1 MKLFVVAVLVALAS
15 ANVIRDEREL
25 CVNVLGA
32 HLCADPQVGVG
43 KREEQDLCATVAGV
57 HVCIRDLENFDVN
70 SLVNNIANVVHI
82 IDQFVGGVTAAA
94 KREQREL
101 CVNVL
106 GAHLCA
112 DPHISTGKREEQDL
126 CATVAGVHVCVRD
139 LENFDLA
146 ALVANIGSVV
156 HVIDQFVGGAGKR
169 EEQDLCAT
177 VAGVHVCVRDLE
189 NLNLADIV
197 ANIGKVVHVI
207 DQFVGG
213 VTAAAKREQREVCVN
228 VLGAHLCADPH
239 ISTGKREEQDLC
251 ATVAG
256 VHVCLRDLENI
267 NLAEIVTNI
276 GNVVHVIDQ
285 FIGGVTA
292 AAKREQR
299 ELCVNVLGA
308 HLCADPHIST
318 GKREEQ
324 DLCATVA
331 GVHVCVR
338 DLENFDLAA
347 LVANIGNV
355 VHVIDQFVGGAG
367 KREEQDLCATVA
379 GVHVCVRDL
388 ENFDVSSLVNNIA
401 NVVHIIDQFVGGV
414 TAAAK
419 REQRELCVNVLG
431 AHLCADPHIST
442 GKREEQDLCATVAG
456 VHVCVRDLENFDVN
470 SLVSNIANVVHI
482 IDQFVGGTA
491 KREEQDLC
499 ATVAGVHVC
508 VRDLENLNL
517 ADIVANIGKVVH
529 VIDQFV
535 GGVTA
540 AAKREQREVCVNVLG
555 AHLCADPHISTGK
568 REEQDLCATVAG
580 VHVCLR
586 DLENINLAEIVTN
599 IGNVVHVIDQFIGGV
614 TAAAKREQRE
624 LCVNVLGAHLCADPH
639 ISTGKRE
646 EQDLCATVAG
656 VHVCVRDLENFDLAA
671 LVANIGNVVHVID
684 QFVGGAGKRE
694 EQDLCATV
702 VGVHVCVRDIEN
714 FDVNSLVSNIANVVH
729 IIDQFVGGVTAA
741 AKREQRE
748 LCVNVLGA
756 HLCADPHISTG
767 KREEQDL
774 CATVAGVHV
783 CVRDLENFDV
793 NSLVSN
799 IANVVHIIDQFVG
812 GTAKREE
819 QDLCATVAG
828 VHVCVR
834 DLENFDLAALVANIG
849 NVVHVIDQFVGG
861 ITAAAKREQRELCVN
876 VLGAH
881 LCADPHISTGKREE
895 QDLCATVAG
904 VHVCVRDLENFDI
917 TSLVNNIG
925 SVVHIIDQFVSGTGK
940 REEQD
945 SLLCPTIMG
954 VQICL

>member
-1 MKLFVVAVLVALAS
+1 NKMKLFVVAVLVALAS

-32 HLCADPQVGVG
+32 HLCADPHISAG

-57 HVCIRDLENFDVN
+57 HVCVRDLENFDVN
-70 SLVNNIANVVHI
+70 SLVSNIANVVHI

-112 DPHISTGKREEQDL
+112 DPHISAGKREEQDL

-146 ALVANIGSVV
+146 ALVANIGS
-156 HVIDQFVGGAGKR
+156 
-169 EEQDLCAT
+169 
-177 VAGVHVCVRDLE
+177 
-189 NLNLADIV
+189 
-197 ANIGKVVHVI
+197 
-207 DQFVGG
+207 
-213 VTAAAKREQREVCVN
+213 
-228 VLGAHLCADPH
+228 
-239 ISTGKREEQDLC
+239 
-251 ATVAG
+251 
-256 VHVCLRDLENI
+256 
-267 NLAEIVTNI
+267 
-276 GNVVHVIDQ
+276 
-285 FIGGVTA
+285 
-292 AAKREQR
+292 
-299 ELCVNVLGA
+299 
-308 HLCADPHIST
+308 
-318 GKREEQ
+318 
-324 DLCATVA
+324 
-331 GVHVCVR
+331 
-338 DLENFDLAA
+338 
-347 LVANIGNV
+347 V

-431 AHLCADPHIST
+431 AHLCADPHIS
-442 GKREEQDLCATVAG
+442 A
-456 VHVCVRDLENFDVN
+456 
-470 SLVSNIANVVHI
+470 
-482 IDQFVGGTA
+482 
-491 KREEQDLC
+491 
-499 ATVAGVHVC
+499 
-508 VRDLENLNL
+508 
-517 ADIVANIGKVVH
+517 
-529 VIDQFV
+529 
-535 GGVTA
+535 
-540 AAKREQREVCVNVLG
+540 
-555 AHLCADPHISTGK
+555 
-568 REEQDLCATVAG
+568 
-580 VHVCLR
+580 
-586 DLENINLAEIVTN
+586 
-599 IGNVVHVIDQFIGGV
+599 
-614 TAAAKREQRE
+614 
-624 LCVNVLGAHLCADPH
+624 
-639 ISTGKRE
+639 
-646 EQDLCATVAG
+646 
-656 VHVCVRDLENFDLAA
+656 
-671 LVANIGNVVHVID
+671 
-684 QFVGGAGKRE
+684 
-694 EQDLCATV
+694 
-702 VGVHVCVRDIEN
+702 
-714 FDVNSLVSNIANVVH
+714 
-729 IIDQFVGGVTAA
+729 
-741 AKREQRE
+741 
-748 LCVNVLGA
+748 
-756 HLCADPHISTG
+756 G

-881 LCADPHISTGKREE
+881 LCADPHISAGKREE

-904 VHVCVRDLENFDI
+904 VHVCVRDLENFDVNSLVSNIANVVHIIDQFVGGTAKREEQDLCATVAGVHVCVRDLENFDVNSLVSNIANVVHIIDQFVGGVTAAAKREQRELCVNVLGAHLCADPHISAGKREEQDLCATVAGVHVCVRDLENFDLAALVANIGNVVHVIDQFVGGFTAAAKREQRELCVNVLGAHLCADPHISAGKREEQDLCATVAGVQVCVRDVENFDI

-940 REEQD
+940 REDQD